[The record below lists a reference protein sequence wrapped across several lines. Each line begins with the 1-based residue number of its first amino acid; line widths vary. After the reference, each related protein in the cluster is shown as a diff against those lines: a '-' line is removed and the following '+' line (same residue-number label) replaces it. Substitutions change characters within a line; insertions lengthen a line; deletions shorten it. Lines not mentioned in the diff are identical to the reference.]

1 MSEDAAARDI
11 GDVFRI
17 ILGRDPTSA
26 EAAAE
31 AVALADGGVSRV
43 ADILLASTEFR
54 NHYFALVG
62 DTAQDEPYR
71 RRHGHALQALESDE
85 RVVDFLYTCWLGRP
99 ADAEGRQH
107 YLSALANGDTRLNA
121 LTWIAK
127 SIEFAI
133 RFVQVAPFVPQDV
146 QLCELAN
153 PAKWDNPEWLSLLC
167 ELQTIPA
174 DKLRMHRKGYEWTQL
189 LFGLTRLERIRDDA
203 AVISVGAGHE
213 CVLYWLANHVGRV
226 VATDLYDD
234 QWRESR
240 AREGDASVLQNGAAY
255 TPFPYR
261 EDRLTFLRMDGRRL
275 TFPDDTF
282 DVAYSLSSIE
292 HFGGFAGA
300 AAALDEMVRVVK
312 PGGIVA
318 VATEYRLSGPARE
331 EVFEPEEVRALFSRP
346 RVRLVEPLDEDV
358 YRRYRYMPVDLI
370 RAPYQ
375 TPHLVVKIDDT
386 IFTSVIGFLEKH

>member
-1 MSEDAAARDI
+1 MSPDAAARDI
-11 GDVFRI
+11 GDVFRTV
-17 ILGRDPTSA
+17 LGRDPTSTELSA
-26 EAAAE
+26 EAAAW
-31 AVALADGGVSRV
+31 AAGGALRV
-43 ADILLASTEFR
+43 ADVLLASTEFR
-54 NHYFALVG
+54 NHYFALVR
-62 DTAQDEPYR
+62 DTAQGESDR
-71 RRHGHALQALESDE
+71 QRHAHALQAIESDE
-85 RVVDFLYTCWLGRP
+85 RVVDLLYTCWLGRP
-99 ADAEGRQH
+99 ADPEGRQH
-107 YLSALANGDTRLNA
+107 YLSALASGDTRINA

-133 RFVQVAPFVPQDV
+133 RFVQIAPFVPQDV

-167 ELQTIPA
+167 DLQTIPA

-203 AVISVGAGHE
+203 AVVSVGAGHE

-226 VATDLYDD
+226 VATDVYDE
-234 QWRESR
+234 QWGESR

-255 TPFPYR
+255 APFPYR

-292 HFGGFAGA
+292 HFGGFDGA
-300 AAALDEMVRVVK
+300 AAAVDEMVRVVK
-312 PGGIVA
+312 PGGIVV

-346 RVRLVEPLDEDV
+346 RVRLVEPLDENV

-386 IFTSVIGFLEKH
+386 IFTSVIGFLEKR